1 MDTCPECREVEVP
14 TVDLHLLG
22 TGNENPDPLLRS
34 SSMALRV
41 KVTPGSLSLTGV
53 VRMVFPSPAYV
64 ITLIYEEV
72 PREYIEG
79 GRAESADLE
88 MMLS

>member
-1 MDTCPECREVEVP
+1 MVV
-14 TVDLHLLG
+14 
-22 TGNENPDPLLRS
+22 
-34 SSMALRV
+34 RV